1 MSTKVRTKQEKTGE
15 VVAYSEGAV
24 RNNSAVVEYCRISM
38 AALSG
43 STAGLLGLT
52 GLYGFGFYIFAV
64 VGLWALLMM
73 KTGGQWKKYFISRQS
88 LLTNGFFGGLF
99 IPFRHGAC
107 LLRGGNTQYLK
118 LAEIHNCATNCNYYL

>member
-1 MSTKVRTKQEKTGE
+1 MI
-15 VVAYSEGAV
+15 AYSEGAL

-64 VGLWALLMM
+64 VGLWVRFESNIHKPSKILDVHLLYISIIFQALLLM
-73 KTGGQWKKYFISRQS
+73 KTGGQWQKYFMSRQS
-88 LLTNGFFGGLF
+88 LLTHGFFGGLF
-99 IPFRHGAC
+99 VSFFFTTLIFD
-107 LLRGGNTQYLK
+107 
-118 LAEIHNCATNCNYYL
+118 I